1 MFPCDMNHD
10 ELQRLFKIEYQNVAE
25 FSARC
30 VIIGGSA
37 IVLFGYTGWAASLL
51 WIAGYAV
58 MHVAYFS
65 YLFLA
70 IRNKAPRSKLLAT
83 TLLVLLMISFAWMPI
98 YLLQFQDPALNLP
111 ATAAIL
117 AFMLFM
123 ISRAETQYDIIA
135 VQVLIVAIAAM
146 FIAWRASNQIDEL
159 VVRVVIVASEIGLV
173 GYFLQSLLLAR
184 KNRLQAEAS
193 VKASIE
199 TQKMEAIG
207 RLAGGVAH
215 DFNNLLTVILGN
227 LELHDLCKDSRD
239 KAETLDAARL
249 AAERARGTV
258 QQLLTFARR
267 AEYSASKADLREL
280 ADYCVRLGRP
290 LVTTSISLEKDIP
303 HNELPVLVDKSH
315 LTTAILNLI
324 INAKDAMD
332 GSGTISVIADR
343 LDVKTITEAADGT
356 MVGPGKF
363 ARVTVQDTG
372 PGVPNEIRTRILEPF
387 FTTKEIGKGTGLGLS
402 MVSGFASQSG
412 GFLQVESS
420 PDGAAFSIALPM
432 IDFPTE
438 ELAPSDT
445 SLKTLALTPAQ
456 HLR

>member
-1 MFPCDMNHD
+1 MVPCDMNHD

-25 FSARC
+25 FSVRC
-30 VIIGGSA
+30 MIIFGSA

-70 IRNKAPRSKLLAT
+70 IRNRVRRTKILAT
-83 TLLVLLMISFAWMPI
+83 TLLSLLMFSFAWMPI
-98 YLLQFQDPALNLP
+98 YLLQIQDPALNIP

-123 ISRAETQYDIIA
+123 ISRAEKQHDIIA
-135 VQVLIVAIAAM
+135 VQVLIVATAAM
-146 FIAWRASNQIDEL
+146 FIAWRAINQIDEL
-159 VVRVVIVASEIGLV
+159 VVRVVIVASEIGVV

-184 KNRLQAEAS
+184 KNRRQAEAS

-199 TQKMEAIG
+199 IQKMEAIG

-215 DFNNLLTVILGN
+215 DFNNLLAVIIGN
-227 LELHDLCKDSRD
+227 LELHDLSQDSRD
-239 KAETLDAARL
+239 KVETLDAARL

-258 QQLLTFARR
+258 QQLLTYARR
-267 AEYSASKADLREL
+267 AEYSERKVDLREIV
-280 ADYCVRLGRP
+280 DYCARLGRP
-290 LVTTSISLEKDIP
+290 LVTTSINLEKELP
-303 HNELPVLVDKSH
+303 HNELPVLVDTSH
-315 LTTAILNLI
+315 LTTAVLNLI

-332 GSGTISVIADR
+332 GCGTISVIADK
-343 LDVKTITEAADGT
+343 LDVKTVIEAADGT
-356 MVGPGKF
+356 TVGPGRF
-363 ARVTVQDTG
+363 ARVTVRDTG
-372 PGVPNEIRTRILEPF
+372 PGIPNEIRSRILEPF

-402 MVSGFASQSG
+402 MVSGFVSQSG

-420 PDGAAFSIALPM
+420 PNGAAFSIALPM
-432 IDFPTE
+432 I
-438 ELAPSDT
+438 
-445 SLKTLALTPAQ
+445 
-456 HLR
+456 